1 MALTEAELAAQRL
14 NNNTRTIGTPATS
27 GLVSPVYGTELIDGV
42 ETATTD
48 VNGKANVTGY
58 TTTAPKSTITTAGN
72 QTATFNDAGELVVTA
87 GDPVVTEV
95 GGGNVDVYDTV
106 YDNTAAIL
114 GNTNTIQESLQ
125 TGFANIPQT
134 TVVSQN
140 VDTSD
145 LAKAVN
151 LSTLQDDTTTGF
163 ANMDKGFSAN
173 RNALGNVNSDG
184 SLTTAGSITDQLNTG
199 FGGVG
204 QALVGTTGTGGI
216 KGQISNVDQDLAA
229 LGTADDVSGVNRR
242 FNTLD
247 TSVGNVQ
254 TGVNT
259 ANTNINSLSN
269 TVDTG
274 FADAVTQLSAMQSA
288 VIGETDKLAATAN
301 EIKDNQSTQ
310 YGDLSSKQGSILSD
324 VGQVQQG
331 MDTLRTDTQKY
342 QTLADQGRAE
352 LAKTVT
358 GGFDMVKG
366 GQLQAANNA
375 ASVISAVQNPAGANT
390 NSGQYNAVAGQITN
404 DGLPAVDQLSQVDF
418 LNRLNTVKNIL
429 NTQGDSL
436 DAETRSQYSQ
446 LANGFDQGG
455 TLVASSQDRN
465 GNAVRRGLDQQGQLI
480 TNTYSANGALATQ
493 SITDVNKLL
502 SAIQPQQFGDL
513 SQSGSGLMSSSSPYM

>member
-27 GLVSPVYGTELIDGV
+27 GLVSPVYGTELVDGV

-48 VNGKANVTGY
+48 VTGY

-95 GGGNVDVYDTV
+95 GGGNVDVYDTI
-106 YDNTAAIL
+106 YDNTAALL

-145 LAKAVN
+145 LAKAVD
-151 LSTLQDDTTTGF
+151 LTTLQGDTTEGF
-163 ANMDKGFSAN
+163 AAN

-184 SLTTAGSITDQLNTG
+184 SLTTAGSITDQLKTG
-199 FGGVG
+199 FGGVD
-204 QALVGTTGTGGI
+204 QTLVGTTGTGGI
-216 KGQISNVDQDLAA
+216 KGQITNVDKDLAA

-274 FADAVTQLSAMQSA
+274 FADAVTQLNAMQSA

-301 EIKDNQSTQ
+301 AIKADQATQ
-310 YGDLSSKQGSILSD
+310 YGDLSSKQGTIISD
-324 VGQVQQG
+324 VGSVQEG
-331 MDTLRTDTQKY
+331 MDTLRTDTKKY

-352 LAKTVT
+352 LANTVT
-358 GGFDMVKG
+358 GGFDMVKA
-366 GQLQAANNA
+366 GQQQAANNA
-375 ASVISAVQNPAGANT
+375 SSVISAVQNPAAANT
-390 NSGQYNAVAGQITN
+390 NAGQYAAVAGQITN

-465 GNAVRRGLDQQGQLI
+465 GNAVRRGLNQQGQLI

-502 SAIQPQQFGDL
+502 SAIQPQQYGDL